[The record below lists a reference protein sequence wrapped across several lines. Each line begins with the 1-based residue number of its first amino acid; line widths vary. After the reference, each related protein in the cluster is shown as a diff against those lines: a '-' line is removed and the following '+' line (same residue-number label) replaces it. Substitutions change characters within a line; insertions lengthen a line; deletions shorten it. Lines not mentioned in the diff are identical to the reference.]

1 MVKVEYVKG
10 NEVVSN
16 STTAQPRC
24 KLQQVQAWGE
34 SNNINY
40 CKAKCFRGGEEM
52 APNSKRAKK
61 TIFTR
66 LLSTTMFSVNGKKE
80 SRGRSLLE
88 PYLCGK

>member
-1 MVKVEYVKG
+1 MRWKATQHQLSPG
-10 NEVVSN
+10 ASC
-16 STTAQPRC
+16 SRS
-24 KLQQVQAWGE
+24 KLGGKAR
-34 SNNINY
+34 SINY
-40 CKAKCFRGGEEM
+40 CKAKCFYGGEEM

-80 SRGRSLLE
+80 SRGRSLPE